1 MGFATM
7 CTKFKAKFWQV
18 LRENYCSGG
27 LFFCYTGSSMDYE
40 REDKPV
46 NQFLKRAKEFEAEL
60 IENRRHFH
68 MYPEVRDE
76 LPETTKYVMEQLKA
90 MGYEPKEICKSGVVA
105 LAGGK
110 KPGKCIIIRGD
121 MDALPMPEETGLPF
135 SSKNPNAMHSCGHDF
150 HITMMLGAAKLL
162 KEREDEIEGT
172 IKLVFQPNEETFGG
186 AKAMIEA
193 GVMENPHVDAAF
205 AIHIGPM
212 GQVGEIHYGTEYVM
226 ASADGFEI
234 NVKGKGSHGAA
245 PHRGIDP
252 INIGVHIHLA
262 LQELI
267 AREANPAEQCV
278 LTVGAMQFGD
288 ATNIIPDEG
297 VLKGTIRGFNGELTD
312 MLKRRLEELST
323 QTAAMFGGSA
333 SVKWLFSSPATFCD
347 AQFTGEMLE
356 YVTDIVPKEMQIR
369 NSERGSG
376 SEDFAYFGKLVPGQI
391 FWLSAGVEDKSKWI
405 SNHNPKVLFNEEA
418 LPIGAAVYAHCA
430 LTWLQKHK

>member
-1 MGFATM
+1 MN
-7 CTKFKAKFWQV
+7 K
-18 LRENYCSGG
+18 
-27 LFFCYTGSSMDYE
+27 
-40 REDKPV
+40 
-46 NQFLKRAKEFEAEL
+46 FLKRAKEIESEL

-76 LPETTKYVMEQLKA
+76 LPETVKYVREKLEA
-90 MGYEPKEICKSGVVA
+90 MGYQPEEICKCGLVA
-105 LAGGK
+105 IAGGK

-135 SSKNPNAMHSCGHDF
+135 ASKNPNAMHSCGHDT
-150 HITMMLGAAKLL
+150 HMAMMLGAAKLL

-186 AKAMIEA
+186 AKAMIDA
-193 GVMENPHVDAAF
+193 GVLENPHVDAAF
-205 AIHIGPM
+205 AIHIGST
-212 GQVGEIHYGTEYVM
+212 GEVGEIHYGTEYVM

-234 NVKGKGSHGAA
+234 HVKGKGSHGAA
-245 PHRGIDP
+245 PHRGVDP

-267 AREANPAEQCV
+267 AREADPAEQCV

-288 ATNIIPDEG
+288 ATNLIPDEG

-312 MLKRRLEELST
+312 MLKRRLEEVSV

-333 SVKWLFSSPATFCD
+333 TVNWLFSSPATYCD
-347 AQFTGEMLE
+347 AEFTADMLK
-356 YVTDIVPKEMQIR
+356 YSADIVGTEKQLR
-369 NSERGSG
+369 NKQRGSG
-376 SEDFAYFGKLVPGQI
+376 SEDFAYFSQAVPGQI

-405 SNHNPKVLFNEEA
+405 SNHNPKVLFNEDA
-418 LPIGAAVYAHCA
+418 LHIGAAIYAHCA
-430 LTWLQKHK
+430 ISWLKEHK